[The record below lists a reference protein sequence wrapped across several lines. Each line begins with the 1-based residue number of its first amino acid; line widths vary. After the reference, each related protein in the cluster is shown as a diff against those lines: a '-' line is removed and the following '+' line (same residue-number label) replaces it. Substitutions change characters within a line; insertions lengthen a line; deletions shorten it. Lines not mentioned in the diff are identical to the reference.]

1 MPGAGAG
8 CCGWALVR
16 TGGSGGV
23 AQSMQDKQRGCRGG
37 ARHLCLQNRWIRNA
51 GYGNAGGRTSSPTG
65 QRHRLWTSDP
75 WGVTLEGCA
84 ISLCLVPERHKA
96 CAAVV
101 LLKIGP
107 RMRAENRRPS
117 ARGRFLCRR
126 SACSAACRRS
136 GAQVG
141 REGLFRLCKAGRGG
155 TREPSG
161 TCVWKTVGKPR
172 VRAGHPRR
180 LA

>member
-1 MPGAGAG
+1 MSTRRRLLVPGAGAG

-37 ARHLCLQNRWIRNA
+37 TRHLCLQNRWIRNA

-75 WGVTLEGCA
+75 WGMTLEGCA

-96 CAAVV
+96 CPAVV
-101 LLKIGP
+101 LLEIGA
-107 RMRAENRRPS
+107 RMRAENRQPS
-117 ARGRFLCRR
+117 ARGALLVPEFGAGCCMTAFGRPGGSGRVVSSMQGGVGGRRGAVRHLCLENR
-126 SACSAACRRS
+126 
-136 GAQVG
+136 
-141 REGLFRLCKAGRGG
+141 
-155 TREPSG
+155 
-161 TCVWKTVGKPR
+161 
-172 VRAGHPRR
+172 
-180 LA
+180 

>member
-1 MPGAGAG
+1 MLRLGAKANEWVGMGRLIYAG
-8 CCGWALVR
+8 QAAGY
-16 TGGSGGV
+16 G
-23 AQSMQDKQRGCRGG
+23 GG
-37 ARHLCLQNRWIRNA
+37 ASATCVSKTAGSATL

-117 ARGRFLCRR
+117 ARGALLVPEI
-126 SACSAACRRS
+126 
-136 GAQVG
+136 GV
-141 REGLFRLCKAGRGG
+141 
-155 TREPSG
+155 
-161 TCVWKTVGKPR
+161 
-172 VRAGHPRR
+172 
-180 LA
+180 